1 MDHLYNSLD
10 PACKSPFGAVR
21 AGRRVRFSLT
31 IPSHYGF
38 VEPRLVLTPAGGQ
51 PAEHRM
57 QFEGCVEDVNHFSLS
72 LRAPAPG
79 LYFYYFD
86 LYSDFRKLYRGPLG
100 EAVVSWVPAAP
111 WQLTVYEPEFETPAE
126 LKGGVLYQIFP
137 DRFCEGVPGKP
148 LPFADRVYREK
159 IGRAHV

>member
-100 EAVVSWVPAAP
+100 EAVVSWVPAASCTSFAV
-111 WQLTVYEPEFETPAE
+111 QL
-126 LKGGVLYQIFP
+126 KQ
-137 DRFCEGVPGKP
+137 VP
-148 LPFADRVYREK
+148 
-159 IGRAHV
+159 